1 MTIQAS
7 NIVFRLTP
15 SGNSD
20 PVLSLGG
27 SAGGSQISAAL
38 HGLFDAV
45 SPAEALAGDVE
56 YRALDVKNT
65 SNIDT
70 LYAAVIYVDTITSG
84 ASDEIALAYDATGTQ
99 TIANENTAPI
109 GLTFSAPTTAATGIV
124 LGDIAPLATKR
135 IWAKWTVT
143 AGAGTVTTS
152 GSITVAGGTA

>member
-1 MTIQAS
+1 M
-7 NIVFRLTP
+7 
-15 SGNSD
+15 
-20 PVLSLGG
+20 
-27 SAGGSQISAAL
+27 
-38 HGLFDAV
+38 
-45 SPAEALAGDVE
+45 E

-143 AGAGTVTTS
+143 AGAGMVTTS